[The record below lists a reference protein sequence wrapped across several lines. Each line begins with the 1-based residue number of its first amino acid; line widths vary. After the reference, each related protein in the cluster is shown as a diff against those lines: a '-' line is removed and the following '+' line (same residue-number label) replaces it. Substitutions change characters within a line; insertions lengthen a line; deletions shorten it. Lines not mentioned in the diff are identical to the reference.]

1 MKIEAQCFSFCY
13 KLDDEDYEDE
23 DGATWGLICTLN
35 DEYLHLI
42 DSNDL
47 IQHVKSM
54 KKQLELM
61 IGKTVYVF
69 NRQDS
74 EYKIDLYDEDNE
86 TPLDV

>member
-1 MKIEAQCFSFCY
+1 MKIDAQCFSFCY
-13 KLDDEDYEDE
+13 KLDDEDYED
-23 DGATWGLICTLN
+23 GATWGLVCTLN
-35 DEYLHLI
+35 YEYLHLI

-74 EYKIDLYDEDNE
+74 EYKIDLYDEDN
-86 TPLDV
+86 